1 VFERR
6 ENLREI
12 NDLKYSLYERVVTF
26 EGEEFHSRL
35 CKVMFWLIGL
45 VPLKGSLVPNRLNN
59 IANSIAQHI
68 ANVSF
73 EKTIPTRMILNL
85 KIDTKDRVWL
95 LWCSSLRS
103 EKKIAKVPRPITPPK
118 G

>member
-1 VFERR
+1 
-6 ENLREI
+6 
-12 NDLKYSLYERVVTF
+12 
-26 EGEEFHSRL
+26 
-35 CKVMFWLIGL
+35 
-45 VPLKGSLVPNRLNN
+45 VPNRLNN

-85 KIDTKDRVWL
+85 KIDPQDRVWL

-103 EKKIAKVPRPITPPK
+103 DKKSVKPPRALTPPK
-118 G
+118 GYEGKTFSVH

>member
-1 VFERR
+1 MNETSPMMAFCNASWTPREPTTVSHIHPQFYVEVYRIVWSPKICVFERR

-35 CKVMFWLIGL
+35 CKEMLSLTFL

-59 IANSIAQHI
+59 IANSIA
-68 ANVSF
+68 
-73 EKTIPTRMILNL
+73 
-85 KIDTKDRVWL
+85 
-95 LWCSSLRS
+95 
-103 EKKIAKVPRPITPPK
+103 
-118 G
+118 